1 MIRFLLRRIGQAIV
15 VLFVASIVVFLIYF
29 VGPGPNQVARQF
41 AGRLGTAQR
50 IEQIKHALHLDQP
63 LYLQYSHWAW
73 NLLHGNFGYDYYKGQ
88 SVGSVIA
95 AAAPATISL
104 VLGAAIIWI
113 SYGVFT
119 GVISAVRSR
128 SLMDRSFT
136 ASALFFYSMPTFV
149 LGLSLIWIFA
159 YKLSPITTFFPF
171 HGYVPLTVNPGQW
184 FEYLI
189 LPWLTLALVTAASYT
204 RLTRAS
210 MLEVLGED
218 YIRTARS
225 KGMGENRL
233 IGRHAL
239 RAALT
244 PVVTLA
250 GLDIGTAL
258 GGVIIVETLFG
269 VPGLGWTVIQ
279 AINQQDLPV
288 ILGITILAT
297 VFVVVANLVVDILYA
312 VLDPRVRLY

>member
-1 MIRFLLRRIGQAIV
+1 VIRFLLRRVGQSIL
-15 VLFVASIVVFLIYF
+15 VLVASSIVVFGLYF
-29 VGPGPNQVARQF
+29 VGPGPDQVARTF
-41 AGRLGTAQR
+41 AGRLATAQR
-50 IEQIKHALHLDQP
+50 IAQIKHELHLDQP
-63 LYLQYSHWAW
+63 IYLQYGHWAL
-73 NLLHGNFGYDYYKGQ
+73 NLLQGNFGYDYYKSQ
-88 SVGSVIA
+88 PVGSVIA

-128 SLMDRSFT
+128 SLMDRTFT

-159 YKLSPITTFFPF
+159 YKLSPVTTFFPF
-171 HGYVPLTVNPGQW
+171 HGFVPITTNPGQW

-189 LPWLTLALVTAASYT
+189 LPWLTLALVTAATYT
-204 RLTRAS
+204 RLTRTS

-225 KGMGENRL
+225 KGMRENRV
-233 IGRHAL
+233 ITRHAL

-279 AINQQDLPV
+279 AINQQDRPV
-288 ILGITILAT
+288 ILGITILAAT
-297 VFVVVANLVVDILYA
+297 FVVVANLIVDILYA

>member
-1 MIRFLLRRIGQAIV
+1 MTWFLVRRIGQAIL
-15 VLFVASIVVFLIYF
+15 VLFISSIVVFGIYF
-29 VGPGPNQVARQF
+29 VGPGPGQVARTF
-41 AGRLGTAQR
+41 AGRLGSAQR
-50 IEQIKHALHLDQP
+50 IAQIKHELHLDQP
-63 LYLQYSHWAW
+63 IYLQYSHWAW

-88 SVGSVIA
+88 SVRSVIA

-104 VLGAAIIWI
+104 VIGAAIIWI
-113 SYGVFT
+113 TYGVFT

-128 SLMDRSFT
+128 SLLDRGFT

-149 LGLSLIWIFA
+149 LGLGLIWIFA
-159 YKLSPITTFFPF
+159 YKLSTVTTFFPF
-171 HGYVPLTVNPGQW
+171 HGYVPITTNPGQW

-189 LPWLTLALVTAASYT
+189 LPWLTLALVTAATYT
-204 RLTRAS
+204 RLTRSS

-225 KGMGENRL
+225 KGMRENRV
-233 IGRHAL
+233 ITRHAL

-258 GGVIIVETLFG
+258 GGVIIVEYLFG
-269 VPGLGWTVIQ
+269 IPGLGWTVIQ
-279 AINQQDLPV
+279 AITAQDLPV
-288 ILGITILAT
+288 ILGITILAAT
-297 VFVVVANLVVDILYA
+297 FVVVANLIVDLLYA

>member
-1 MIRFLLRRIGQAIV
+1 MIWFLVRRTAQAIL
-15 VLFVASIVVFLIYF
+15 VLLVTTLVVFLLFF
-29 VGPGPNQVARQF
+29 VGPGPSQVARTF
-41 AGRLGTAQR
+41 AGRLATAAR
-50 IEQIKHALHLDQP
+50 IAQIKHELHLDQP
-63 LYLQYSHWAW
+63 LYLQYVHWVW
-73 NLLHGNFGYDYYKGQ
+73 NLLQGNLGYDYYKGEPVVSAISQ
-88 SVGSVIA
+88 
-95 AAAPATISL
+95 AAPETISL
-104 VLGAAIIWI
+104 VLGAAVIWI
-113 SYGVFT
+113 VYGVFS
-119 GVISAVRSR
+119 GVISAVKSR
-128 SLMDRSFT
+128 SFLDRGFT

-149 LGLSLIWIFA
+149 LGYALIWIFA

-171 HGYVPLTVNPGQW
+171 HGYVSFTTSPGQW

-210 MLEVLGED
+210 MLDVLGED

-225 KGMGENRL
+225 KGMSENRL
-233 IGRHAL
+233 ITRHAL

-258 GGVIIVETLFG
+258 GGAIIVEVLFG
-269 VPGLGWTVIQ
+269 IPGLGWTVVQ
-279 AINQQDLPV
+279 AITLQDEPIILGIV
-288 ILGITILAT
+288 ILGA
-297 VFVVVANLVVDILYA
+297 VFIVVANLIVDILYA

>member
-1 MIRFLLRRIGQAIV
+1 VIRFLIRRIAQAIL
-15 VLFVASIVVFLIYF
+15 VLFFASLAIFLLYF
-29 VGPGPNQVARQF
+29 VGPGPGQVARTF

-50 IEQIKHALHLDQP
+50 IAQIKHELHLDQP
-63 LYLQYSHWAW
+63 LYLQYTHWAG
-73 NLLHGNFGYDYYKGQ
+73 NLLQGNLGYDYYKGEK
-88 SVGSVIA
+88 VTTVIA
-95 AAAPATISL
+95 QAAPATISL
-104 VLGAAIIWI
+104 VIGAAIIWI

-128 SLMDRSFT
+128 SLLDRGFT

-149 LGLSLIWIFA
+149 LGLGLIWIFA
-159 YKLSPITTFFPF
+159 YKLSPVTTFFPF
-171 HGYVPLTVNPGQW
+171 HGYVPITVNPAQW

-204 RLTRAS
+204 RLTRSS

-225 KGMGENRL
+225 KGMKEYRV
-233 IGRHAL
+233 ITRHAL
-239 RAALT
+239 RSALT

-258 GGVIIVETLFG
+258 GGVIIVEVLFG
-269 VPGLGWTVIQ
+269 IPGLGWTVIQ
-279 AINQQDLPV
+279 AIDTQDRPV

-297 VFVVVANLVVDILYA
+297 VFVVLANLIVDILYA

>member
-1 MIRFLLRRIGQAIV
+1 VTWFLVRRIGQSILVLAIS
-15 VLFVASIVVFLIYF
+15 SIVVFLIYF
-29 VGPGPNQVARQF
+29 VGPGPSQVARTF
-41 AGRLGTAQR
+41 AGRLGTADR
-50 IEQIKHALHLDQP
+50 IAQIKHELHLDQP
-63 LYLQYSHWAW
+63 LYLQYSHWVW
-73 NLLHGNFGYDYYKGQ
+73 NLLHFNFGYDFYKGQ
-88 SVGSVIA
+88 SVRTVIA
-95 AAAPATISL
+95 AAAPATLSL
-104 VLGAAIIWI
+104 VIGAAIIWI
-113 SYGVFT
+113 TYGVFT

-128 SLMDRSFT
+128 SLMDRAFT
-136 ASALFFYSMPTFV
+136 ASALAFYSMPTFV
-149 LGLSLIWIFA
+149 LGLGLIWIFA
-159 YKLSPITTFFPF
+159 YKLSSVTTFFPF
-171 HGYVPLTVNPGQW
+171 HGYVSFTTNPGQW

-189 LPWLTLALVTAASYT
+189 LPWLTLALVTAATYT

-225 KGMGENRL
+225 KGMRENRV
-233 IGRHAL
+233 ITRHAL

-269 VPGLGWTVIQ
+269 IPGLGWTVIQ

-288 ILGITILAT
+288 ILGITILAAF
-297 VFVVVANLVVDILYA
+297 FVVLANLIVDLLYA